1 MGSPAWT
8 TVPVDVSGPDS
19 RISQPDADLMK
30 KARSL
35 YPLVR
40 EHALDS
46 DRDRR
51 VSQVVIDKMEELD
64 LFQVC
69 TPRRYG
75 GFQANFRTLFDLTA
89 EIARGDGGTAWA
101 FALLNSNAWDIGTY
115 SRQAQDEIWGANP
128 RARITTVVEPAAG
141 PTASARRV
149 DGGYLISGRWPY
161 ASGSLH
167 AQWAELG
174 FNVEIDGETVRMMT
188 LLPIN
193 EVTVE
198 DTWYV
203 AGMRGSGSNTI
214 VGRDLFA
221 PDYRTQTFVD
231 LVEGNYAS
239 EFVDE
244 VEYLTPFAP
253 NHNLILVAAQI
264 GLAQAALDFA
274 LEILPQRGVTKTKYR
289 KGSEA
294 PSNQIAVAEAAN
306 AIDVARML
314 AKRACYDIDA
324 AAVFNGGAIDLPT
337 RARIR
342 MDTASIAVQ
351 CREAIERMLT
361 AVGSAAFASTNPL
374 QQIWRDAGT
383 ASRHAMVNVGVSKE
397 VYGRTLLGDEEF
409 VIAI

>member
-101 FALLNSNAWDIGTY
+101 FALLNSNAWSVGTY

-128 RARITTVVEPAAG
+128 RARITTATNPAGAS
-141 PTASARRV
+141 SARRV

-161 ASGSLH
+161 ASGSHH
-167 AQWAELG
+167 AQWVNLG

-221 PDYRTQTFVD
+221 PDYRTQRHAD

-244 VEYLTPFAP
+244 VEYLTPTIP
-253 NHNLILVAAQI
+253 NFNLILVAAQI

-274 LEILPQRGVTKTKYR
+274 LEILPQRGITHTKYR

-342 MDTASIAVQ
+342 MDSASIAVQ
-351 CREAIERMLT
+351 CREAIERLLT
-361 AVGSAAFASTNPL
+361 AVGAAAFASTSPL
-374 QQIWRDAGT
+374 QQIWRDAGI
-383 ASRHAMVNVGVSKE
+383 ASRHAMVSVGISKE
-397 VYGRTLLGDEEF
+397 LYGRTLLGDEEF